1 MSVFYRKEIYREK
14 IFLKSLHLK
23 KCKEK
28 LKLVLPQNFSKQ
40 DVLLYFQ
47 QCFPC
52 VWEDIVSYC
61 HGKQQDYE
69 RRSKAGLRT
78 VPCYSP
84 QQFLFKHI
92 GKINMG
98 GTTILE
104 DERLRNMSVLI
115 QNGKDKMQKR
125 RDNLANKLIYVQQ
138 VCPSYIQ
145 KLIQSYFDLRKE
157 DSLNINARYL
167 ILLEAGQFRC
177 KETVQFL
184 HKINACEKNHDLR
197 IMAFKALQRMG
208 EHPWLARGRKGKA
221 KLTQV
226 KPVDIK
232 KNPTELMNFISTYQ
246 YLLYQKYDFFLSHSC
261 RDVSLLLKLKSIL
274 NSKGYTVY
282 IDWVNDRD
290 MLNRENQDANT
301 WNVLFMRIDQSD
313 RMLYVLTDN
322 SKISSSTEKEVL
334 YCQGKGKKVYCYQP
348 EPLKTSIPSYLHAC
362 VFISSLDDIR
372 K

>member
-1 MSVFYRKEIYREK
+1 MSVFYRKEVNREK

-23 KCKEK
+23 TCKEK
-28 LKLVLPQNFSKQ
+28 LKLALPQNFSKQ
-40 DVLLYFQ
+40 DLLLSFQ
-47 QCFPC
+47 KCFPC

-61 HGKQQDYE
+61 LGKQFDYE
-69 RRSKAGLRT
+69 RRSKVGLRT
-78 VPCYSP
+78 VPYESP

-98 GTTILE
+98 ETNIME
-104 DERLRNMSVLI
+104 EERLRNMSVLI

-157 DSLNINARYL
+157 NSLNVNARYL
-167 ILLEAGQFRC
+167 IILEAGQFLC

-197 IMAFKALQRMG
+197 IMAFNALQRMG
-208 EHPWLARGRKGKA
+208 EHPWLARERKGKT

-232 KNPTELMNFISTYQ
+232 KNPTELMNLISTHQ
-246 YLLYQKYDFFLSHSC
+246 HLLYQKYDVFLSHSC
-261 RDVSLLLKLKSIL
+261 RDVTLLLKLKSIL

-282 IDWVNDRD
+282 IDWVNDR
-290 MLNRENQDANT
+290 
-301 WNVLFMRIDQSD
+301 V
-313 RMLYVLTDN
+313 
-322 SKISSSTEKEVL
+322 
-334 YCQGKGKKVYCYQP
+334 
-348 EPLKTSIPSYLHAC
+348 
-362 VFISSLDDIR
+362 
-372 K
+372 

>member
-1 MSVFYRKEIYREK
+1 MYVYYRKEANREK
-14 IFLKSLHLK
+14 IFLKTLHLK

-28 LKLVLPQNFSKQ
+28 LKLALPQNFSKQ
-40 DVLLYFQ
+40 DFLLFFQ

-61 HGKQQDYE
+61 QGKRHDYK
-69 RRSKAGLRT
+69 RRSKAGLRV
-78 VPCYSP
+78 VPYESP

-92 GKINMG
+92 GKINME
-98 GTTILE
+98 GTNILKE
-104 DERLRNMSVLI
+104 ERLHNMSLLI
-115 QNGKDKMQKR
+115 QKGKDKLQKR

-157 DSLNINARYL
+157 KSLNVNARYL

-177 KETVQFL
+177 KETILFL
-184 HKINACEKNHDLR
+184 HKINACEKSHDLR
-197 IMAFKALQRMG
+197 IMAFYALQRMG
-208 EHPWLARGRKGKA
+208 EHPWLAKERKGKA
-221 KLTQV
+221 KLTQI

-232 KNPTELMNFISTYQ
+232 KNPTELMNMISSCQ
-246 YLLYQKYDFFLSHSC
+246 HLLYQKYDVFLSHSC

-274 NSKGYTVY
+274 NSKGFTVY

-290 MLNRENQDANT
+290 MLSRENQDENT
-301 WNVLFMRIDQSD
+301 WNILFKRMGQSD

-322 SKISSSTEKEVL
+322 SKLSSSTEKEVRF
-334 YCQGKGKKVYCYQP
+334 YQKKGKRVYCYQP
-348 EPLKTSIPSYLHAC
+348 EPLNSNIPSYLHAC
-362 VFISSLDDIR
+362 VFINSLDDI